1 MFLLTIYVLSRR
13 TNISEMKRC
22 MTLLKEYNLLF
33 FESLIFI
40 TGKPKVYIQYYLQ
53 VLAVSAIPSFTDYN
67 SIIPFVEKQ

>member
-13 TNISEMKRC
+13 TISEMKRC
-22 MTLLKEYNLLF
+22 MTLLKDNLLI

-40 TGKPKVYIQYYLQ
+40 TGKPKVYVQYYLQ
-53 VLAVSAIPSFTDYN
+53 VLAVSAIPPFTDYN